1 MTTRQDKFHA
11 DDLER
16 SRMRDALRPD
26 EQRLGR
32 LLNADYR
39 LAEYPDTARLL
50 VREKHG
56 MLTRSEAERLER
68 LRSCLIKLSELVEAG
83 ML

>member
-1 MTTRQDKFHA
+1 MTRQRRHLL
-11 DDLER
+11 DDLQR
-16 SRMRDALRPD
+16 SRMRDSLRPD
-26 EQRLGR
+26 EQRLSR

-56 MLTRSEAERLER
+56 VLTLTEAERLER
-68 LRSCLIKLSELVEAG
+68 LRACLVRLSELVEAG

>member
-1 MTTRQDKFHA
+1 MTRQRRHLL
-11 DDLER
+11 DDLQR
-16 SRMRDALRPD
+16 SRMRDSLRPD
-26 EQRLGR
+26 EQRLSR

-39 LAEYPDTARLL
+39 LAECPDTARLL

-56 MLTRSEAERLER
+56 MLTRTEAERLER
-68 LRSCLIKLSELVEAG
+68 LRACLIKLAELVEAG

>member
-1 MTTRQDKFHA
+1 MTRQRRHLL

-16 SRMRDALRPD
+16 SRMRDVLRPD
-26 EQRLGR
+26 EQTAAREV
-32 LLNADYR
+32 NADYR

-56 MLTRSEAERLER
+56 MLTRAEAERLER
-68 LRSCLIKLSELVEAG
+68 LRACLIRISELVEAG

>member
-1 MTTRQDKFHA
+1 MTRQDKHLV
-11 DDLER
+11 DDLQR
-16 SRMRDALRPD
+16 SRMRDSLRPE
-26 EQRLGR
+26 EQRLSR

-39 LAEYPDTARLL
+39 LAEQPDTARLL

-56 MLTRSEAERLER
+56 MLTRTEAERLDR
-68 LRSCLIKLSELVEAG
+68 LRSCLIRISELVESG